1 MTRSS
6 TTVVVP
12 TVGRRT
18 LRTLLEALA
27 GGDGGTLGW
36 PVVVV
41 DDRPAGPELDVP
53 TPGLDVTVLR
63 SWGRG
68 PAAARNVGW
77 RHARTEWVSF
87 LDDDVVPGRDWP
99 SRLDEDLADAAAD
112 VAGVAG
118 RVRVPLP
125 PDRRP
130 TDWERSPAGLERAR
144 WITADLSYRRS
155 ALAQV
160 GGFDERFPRAFR
172 EDADLGLRVTRCGGR
187 IVSGRR
193 EVLHPPRS
201 SGFWA
206 SVTQQRG
213 NADDFLMRAVHGR
226 DWAALVGAPRG
237 RRRRHVAVTASALAA
252 GAAVIARKR
261 VPAAAA
267 GMLWAAGTA
276 ELAVSRIRPGPRTPG
291 EVLRMVLTSIAIPA
305 AATWHSLR
313 GALRHRGA
321 RPWQGAPDLVLFDR
335 DGTLVEDV
343 PYNGDPARLRPVG
356 GAEAALARVHAT
368 GLRTG
373 VISNQSGVA
382 RGAISQA
389 QVRRVMARLDAL
401 LGPFGAVE
409 WCPHGP
415 GDGCDC
421 RKPAPGLV
429 LRAAARLGV
438 QPRECAVVGDIGA
451 DVEAARA
458 AGARGV
464 LVPTPRTLP
473 EEIAAATEVAP
484 DLPAAVALLLD
495 GIVPG
500 APAPEPLAGA
510 RQARPRALQVAA

>member
-27 GGDGGTLGW
+27 GGDGGPLGW

-87 LDDDVVPGRDWP
+87 LDDDVVPGPDWL

-130 TDWERSPAGLERAR
+130 TDWERSTAGLERAR

-213 NADDFLMRAVHGR
+213 NADDFLMRGLHGR
-226 DWAALVGAPRG
+226 DWATLVGAPRG

-252 GAAVIARKR
+252 GAAASARKR

-276 ELAVSRIRPGPRTPG
+276 ELAVARIRPGPRTPG
-291 EVLRMVLTSIAIPA
+291 EVLRMVLTSLAIPA

-313 GALRHRGA
+313 GALRHRRA
-321 RPWQGAPDLVLFDR
+321 TPWQGAPDLVLFDR

-343 PYNGDPARLRPVG
+343 PYNGDPELVRPVPGARRALDRLRRAGIRVG
-356 GAEAALARVHAT
+356 MVT
-368 GLRTG
+368 
-373 VISNQSGVA
+373 NQSGVGTG
-382 RGAISQA
+382 RITPA
-389 QVRRVMARLDAL
+389 QLASVQTKVSDT
-401 LGPFGAVE
+401 LGPFDVVQV
-409 WCPHGP
+409 CPHGP
-415 GDGCDC
+415 EDGCSC
-421 RKPAPGLV
+421 RKPRPGLV
-429 LRAAARLGV
+429 LAACEQVGVAPARTV
-438 QPRECAVVGDIGA
+438 VVGDIET
-451 DVEAARA
+451 DLLAARA
-458 AGARGV
+458 AGAAAL
-464 LVPTPRTLP
+464 LVPTSQTR
-473 EEIAAATEVAP
+473 
-484 DLPAAVALLLD
+484 
-495 GIVPG
+495 
-500 APAPEPLAGA
+500 APEVS
-510 RQARPRALQVAA
+510 RAHRRGLVAADLADAADRLLGGGW